1 MKYVVVTGGVISGL
15 GKGVTTASIAKI
27 IQSMGHKVTVV
38 KIDPYVNVDAGTMSP
53 FEHGEIF
60 VLEDGGEVDL
70 DLGNYE
76 RFLNIHLTKDH
87 NITTGKVY
95 LNVIEKER
103 KGAYLGK
110 TVQIIPHITDE
121 IRNEIRKIGKDHD
134 ITVIEVGGTVGDIES
149 MPFLEALRQ
158 LSIEEDVVFIHV
170 TLVPNLTVVG
180 EPKTKPTQHSVKT
193 LREVGISPH
202 IIVCRSTQ
210 KLNEKTKEKI
220 ALFTN
225 VKVDH
230 VISAPDVEDIHFM
243 PIIFNEEKIG
253 QKILDYFKID
263 GKPNLSLWKSILCKN
278 YKKDINLAIVGKYI
292 DLHDSYLSISQALKH
307 ASFKTCYKTNISWIE
322 AENFDD
328 SQSTYDLQ
336 NFDGIL
342 VPGGFG
348 SRGVE
353 GKINVIKYARENNIP
368 FLGICLGFQLS
379 VIEYARNVCGLKNAN
394 TTEICNT
401 EYPVIDL
408 LPEQKKI
415 STKGGNMRLGASE
428 IILDKNSM
436 IHSLYKTDRI
446 FERHR
451 HRYEV
456 NKDYVDILTKDKKL
470 IFSAKSPNGLMEA
483 LEIKGH
489 PFFLGTQFHPEFK
502 SKVES
507 VAPTFY
513 GFVKAMGEKQ

>member
-1 MKYVVVTGGVISGL
+1 
-15 GKGVTTASIAKI
+15 
-27 IQSMGHKVTVV
+27 
-38 KIDPYVNVDAGTMSP
+38 
-53 FEHGEIF
+53 
-60 VLEDGGEVDL
+60 
-70 DLGNYE
+70 
-76 RFLNIHLTKDH
+76 
-87 NITTGKVY
+87 
-95 LNVIEKER
+95 
-103 KGAYLGK
+103 
-110 TVQIIPHITDE
+110 
-121 IRNEIRKIGKDHD
+121 
-134 ITVIEVGGTVGDIES
+134 

-353 GKINVIKYARENNIP
+353 GKINVIKYARRTISL
-368 FLGICLGFQLS
+368 FLEF
-379 VIEYARNVCGLKNAN
+379 A
-394 TTEICNT
+394 
-401 EYPVIDL
+401 
-408 LPEQKKI
+408 
-415 STKGGNMRLGASE
+415 
-428 IILDKNSM
+428 LD
-436 IHSLYKTDRI
+436 
-446 FERHR
+446 
-451 HRYEV
+451 
-456 NKDYVDILTKDKKL
+456 
-470 IFSAKSPNGLMEA
+470 FS
-483 LEIKGH
+483 
-489 PFFLGTQFHPEFK
+489 FL
-502 SKVES
+502 
-507 VAPTFY
+507 
-513 GFVKAMGEKQ
+513 